1 MSRKGKADTAAGDD
15 RFKRRLNAT
24 PENKLELIDGR
35 LVICDLAGSRRVA
48 WQLLE
53 DYGPPLGLGHAPAR
67 LWWQA
72 LQEAYRPS
80 PRPATP
86 AEWWRWAER
95 VEHDPTPPPAGPQ
108 VTAEHRRT
116 WDVLHWGLYAFLG
129 QSGLGEAF
137 GRDFV
142 VRLGEDA
149 LTPDLVVIDRDRLG
163 RLTEYYFQGPPTV
176 AVEVTQPNTAAF
188 DREVKFRL
196 HEKAGTPEYW
206 LFDPFAREAEFW
218 RLENGRYRRA
228 APEADGAFRSAA
240 LPGLALSVPEVWT
253 LEARPGSGDGRPF
266 LAPARSLPPLVGA
279 RGLPEELGWDSVP
292 FAPRVALG
300 PQPIRFEEYISWCGR
315 AKFERY
321 GKGLV
326 IGGSEATRRVFGM
339 LLMTLGLDEV
349 VRLAH
354 PRDWVTFLAPE
365 VHPGV
370 GERVAAL
377 LKRAAFASHE
387 GFGDRPYWSG
397 EVEGVDWVTSYGES
411 EEECRRALAANVRE
425 WVLLRLARGEGDG

>member
-1 MSRKGKADTAAGDD
+1 MSRKGKAEAAGED
-15 RFKRRLNAT
+15 RVERWINDT

-95 VEHDPTPPPAGPQ
+95 VEHDPTPPPAGPL
-108 VTAEHRRT
+108 VTVEHRHT

-129 QSGLGEAF
+129 RSGLGEVY

-149 LTPDLVVIDRDRLG
+149 LTPDLLVIDRDRG
-163 RLTEYYFQGPPTV
+163 GQLTENYFQGPPAI

-196 HEKAGTPEYW
+196 HERAGTPEYW
-206 LFDPFAREAEFW
+206 LFDPFARVAEFW
-218 RLENGRYRRA
+218 RLEQGRYERVGLRG
-228 APEADGAFRSAA
+228 DGTFRSAA
-240 LPGLALSVPEVWT
+240 LPCLALVVPEVWT
-253 LEARPGSGDGRPF
+253 SEGGPRLEDCRPF
-266 LAPARSLPPLVGA
+266 LDPPASSPP
-279 RGLPEELGWDSVP
+279 RGRGTKTPKELGWDSLP
-292 FAPRVALG
+292 FAPRVGLG
-300 PQPIRFEEYISWCGR
+300 PQPIRFEEFVSWCGR
-315 AKFERY
+315 AKFEGY

-339 LLMTLGLDEV
+339 LLMTLGLAEV

-370 GERVAAL
+370 EERVAAL
-377 LKRAAFASHE
+377 LSRARFASRE
-387 GFGDRPYWSG
+387 DVGDRPYWRG
-397 EVEGVDWVTSYGES
+397 EVEGVSWVRSYGES
-411 EEECRRALAANVRE
+411 EPECRGELAANVRE
-425 WVLLRLARGEGDG
+425 WVLLRLARGEGDE